1 MSVFTGAVHIADSSF
16 SFCFYRNCVAV
27 GRGNAFAAHDLDC
40 LDLVV
45 ILGVFLCAG
54 IGVGLICRRSVVA
67 EALAVC

>member
-1 MSVFTGAVHIADSSF
+1 MSVFTGAVQYADSSF

-45 ILGVFLCAG
+45 IPVAGFGAG